1 MSYFRFFHIYW
12 TEDGWEDESEVLGY
26 IRVDQYDSININELV
41 QRRRYE
47 NVPYKRDRVW
57 RNKVEEWL
65 CRRQV
70 NKVNLFQS

>member
-47 NVPYKRDRVW
+47 NVPYKRDRV
-57 RNKVEEWL
+57 
-65 CRRQV
+65 
-70 NKVNLFQS
+70 